1 MSSFNFADLPEEPT
15 IDLLKELV
23 SYICA
28 SECTSD
34 DVEYIQARYEKM
46 LDSLTKMCT
55 HSEKFSKFVLADPKA
70 EKFSKCV
77 VADQRAEKKTAYDL
91 SYIQTIYE
99 KMMNALTNMCS
110 SRKISAS

>member
-1 MSSFNFADLPEEPT
+1 MSNFNFADLPEEPT

-55 HSEKFSKFVLADPKA
+55 HSEKFSKFVLADRKA
-70 EKFSKCV
+70 GKCV
-77 VADQRAEKKTAYDL
+77 VAEKKSAYDL
-91 SYIQTIYE
+91 KTIYE
-99 KMMNALTNMCS
+99 KILNALTNMCS
-110 SRKISAS
+110 SRKNTTS

>member
-1 MSSFNFADLPEEPT
+1 MSNFNFADLPEEPT

-77 VADQRAEKKTAYDL
+77 VAEKKTAYDL

>member
-55 HSEKFSKFVLADPKA
+55 HSEKFSNFVLADPKA
-70 EKFSKCV
+70 EKFSKCDAV
-77 VADQRAEKKTAYDL
+77 EKKTAYDL